1 MEIQVYEQ
9 LAEVW
14 EELEIYSL
22 LLDEI
27 NVGNICYDKTNI
39 SEKLKGIQNGKLV
52 IFKDYLTVNAD

>member
-1 MEIQVYEQ
+1 MKIQAFEQ

-27 NVGNICYDKTNI
+27 NLVNMCYDKTNI
-39 SEKLKGIQNGKLV
+39 SAKIKGIQNGKLV
-52 IFKDYLTVNAD
+52 ILKDYLTVNAD